1 MPLSWIYIR
10 NFMNIRILFWRGEG
24 CANTF
29 IVFDLIESPELFTEH
44 FIQKA
49 LQALL
54 DEGCDDALI
63 LLPTQ
68 EPATF
73 IMKVLEPDGSFAQ
86 FCGNGSRVV
95 AAYLSKRSQCQ
106 SSNCPYADHRLS
118 NPDTSYG
125 KRNCKGYPKRELL
138 SCL

>member
-1 MPLSWIYIR
+1 
-10 NFMNIRILFWRGEG
+10 MNIRIPFWRGEG

-49 LQALL
+49 LLALL
-54 DEGCDDALI
+54 EEGCDDALI

-95 AAYLSKRSQCQ
+95 AAYLSKRSEYQC
-106 SSNCPYADHRLS
+106 SNGTHADRLINPY
-118 NPDTSYG
+118 PDSALTILEPDRRWDG
-125 KRNCKGYPKRELL
+125 DKGCPKRELL